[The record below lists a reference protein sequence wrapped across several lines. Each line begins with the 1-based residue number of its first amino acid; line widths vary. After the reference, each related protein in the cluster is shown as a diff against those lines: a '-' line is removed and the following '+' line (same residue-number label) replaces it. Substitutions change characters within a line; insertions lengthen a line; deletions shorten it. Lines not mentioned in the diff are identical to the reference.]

1 MRLVINIP
9 AYNEEKTIGALI
21 GSLPRKVD
29 GFSEVIVQVVDD
41 GSSDNTI
48 TESRKAG
55 ADFIFENKINRGLG
69 LTFRRAVFE
78 ALDGGCDVMVNID
91 ADGQFGSEDIPKLL
105 EPIVKQEADIVI
117 GSRFSGIKPVNMP
130 GIKRVLNILGA
141 KIVGLFLGVKMDDLT
156 CGFRAYSREA
166 LLKLNLNHQFT
177 YTQETIIDAV
187 SKKLKVSWVPVQV
200 RYFKNREAKM
210 TKSIVNFIFQSLFII
225 LKALRDTKPLK
236 FFGFPALLLIFVSSA
251 IFTSFL
257 FYYSQTLK
265 VTPYRNWLALASILL
280 LLGIQLLIFAFLA
293 DMIKSNR
300 KIAEDE
306 MTEQR
311 RSRYRKDQ

>member
-9 AYNEEKTIGALI
+9 AYNEEKTIGTLI
-21 GSLPRKVD
+21 NSLPRKIE
-29 GFSEVIVQVVDD
+29 GFSEVTFQVVDD
-41 GSSDNTI
+41 GSSDNTVA
-48 TESRKAG
+48 ESRRAG
-55 ADFIFENKINRGLG
+55 ADSIFENKINRGLG

-78 ALDGGCDVMVNID
+78 ALDSGCDVMVNID
-91 ADGQFGSEDIPKLL
+91 ADGQFSSEDIPKLL
-105 EPIVKQEADIVI
+105 GPIIKQEADIVI

-130 GIKRVLNILGA
+130 GIKRILNILGA

-200 RYFKNREAKM
+200 KYFKNREAKM

-236 FFGFPALLLIFVSSA
+236 FFGFPALLLIFASSA
-251 IFTSFL
+251 IFASFL